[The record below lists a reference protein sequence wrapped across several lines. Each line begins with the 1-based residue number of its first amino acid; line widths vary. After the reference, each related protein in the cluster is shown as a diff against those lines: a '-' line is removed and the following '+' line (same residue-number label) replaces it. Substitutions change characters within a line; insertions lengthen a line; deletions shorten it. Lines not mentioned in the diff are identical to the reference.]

1 MIEIMKA
8 NVIYKPSLVQAPSK
22 FTRFGWL
29 PILDI
34 ISNSLY
40 RSRISSSVAAAL
52 SKKNTLSI
60 DIMKIYLTLTQNN
73 KFTENKFSEDK
84 LSTVC
89 SDQKWYSYVIG
100 LEDKISQY
108 HWLWEGIF
116 FDNVGNSSASR
127 LEFQLFAQFSSFS
140 ESRSFFAPF

>member
-8 NVIYKPSLVQAPSK
+8 SVIYKPSLVQAPSK

-52 SKKNTLSI
+52 SKKNTVTLSV
-60 DIMKIYLTLTQNN
+60 DIIKIYLTLTQNN

-89 SDQKWYSYVIG
+89 
-100 LEDKISQY
+100 
-108 HWLWEGIF
+108 
-116 FDNVGNSSASR
+116 
-127 LEFQLFAQFSSFS
+127 
-140 ESRSFFAPF
+140 